1 MKYLFDTKA
10 LVALFN
16 DEDGADFV
24 ERILREVDE
33 GKAEGFVSSITLTE
47 VYYLYLRRAGKETAR
62 KRVEQIKLS
71 NLEVIAIDE
80 SVALRAGE
88 YKVRA
93 IPIADALIAASARS
107 AGAKIVTDDRHFEGL
122 DVEVINYST
131 PHGRSPLSK
140 EHLDR

>member
-16 DEDGADFV
+16 NEDGADFV
-24 ERILREVDE
+24 ELLLKEVDG
-33 GKAEGFVSSITLTE
+33 GKAEGFVSSIILTE
-47 VYYLYLRRAGKETAR
+47 IYYLYLRRAGKGTAR

-71 NLEVIAIDE
+71 NLKVIAIDE

-88 YKVRA
+88 YKARA

-107 AGAKIVTDDRHFEGL
+107 VGAKIVTDDRHFEGL

-131 PHGRSPLSK
+131 SK
-140 EHLDR
+140 ERR